1 MEIQITYRGK
11 HLVKF
16 KRDLFLSKFE
26 EYFKGD
32 KGLMIEA
39 FNNIEKDLKK
49 ELLKL

>member
-1 MEIQITYRGK
+1 MEIIITYKGK

-16 KRDLFLSKFE
+16 SRDLFLIKFE